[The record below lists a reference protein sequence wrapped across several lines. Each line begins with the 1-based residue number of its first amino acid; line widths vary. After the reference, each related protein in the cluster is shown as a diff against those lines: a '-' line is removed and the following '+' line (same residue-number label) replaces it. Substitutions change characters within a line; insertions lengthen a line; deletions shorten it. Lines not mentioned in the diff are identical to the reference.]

1 MMSPWVGTVG
11 RDYWRAEM
19 IDAIVGRLGSPVV
32 PPPHRAGR
40 SLARLVEAG
49 IIEEIN

>member
-1 MMSPWVGTVG
+1 MSPWVGTVG
-11 RDYWRAEM
+11 RDLWRAEM
-19 IDAIVGRLGSPVV
+19 IDAIVGRLGSPVLS
-32 PPPHRAGR
+32 PHRAGR